1 MEVSD
6 EDEEFVLP
14 SVPNKPQKT
23 LFSFF
28 NVDKTVVK
36 STKTG
41 GKDTK
46 TSGKDTKTG
55 GKDTKS
61 SGKDSGTVKK
71 GSRSSGI
78 SASLFGKNAAK
89 KMGRPCNTSKE
100 EERKQI
106 ELCDEKEEEK
116 PM

>member
-55 GKDTKS
+55 GKD
-61 SGKDSGTVKK
+61 SGTAKK

-89 KMGRPCNTSKE
+89 KMGRPCKTSKE